1 MVLISTKYFVKLVLV
16 LVLKYFYAVLVASLR
31 EISSVNETI
40 HLTPILA
47 VVFVLLGNAVTQ

>member
-1 MVLISTKYFVKLVLV
+1 MVLISAKYLVKLVLV